1 MFHFKHSPVVHMAKP
16 LVDLNA
22 PPEDGGEKLP
32 DLNSDPAEAQD
43 DDDPFQDVAGQT
55 SEQAFHKG

>member
-1 MFHFKHSPVVHMAKP
+1 MAKP

-32 DLNSDPAEAQD
+32 DLNNDPAKAQD
-43 DDDPFQDVAGQT
+43 DDDLFQDVAGQT